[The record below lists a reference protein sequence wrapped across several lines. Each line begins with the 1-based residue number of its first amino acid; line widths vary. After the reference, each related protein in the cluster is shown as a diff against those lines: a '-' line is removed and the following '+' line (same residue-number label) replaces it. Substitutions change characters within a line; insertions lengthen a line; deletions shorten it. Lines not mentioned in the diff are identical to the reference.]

1 MYKALG
7 KIFLCIVLLWL
18 ISCSENSD
26 SGPSP
31 AQTPEEELTSFEIS
45 SDLSIQLV
53 ASEPMIQDP
62 VVINFDEEGRLWVVE
77 MRGFMADIKGSGEKE
92 KSGRVSV
99 LEDTDG
105 DGRMDK
111 STIYIDSLIMPR
123 ALALVRGGA
132 LIAENDALWL
142 TEDIDGDLH
151 ADSKILIDPDY
162 AGSSLPEHSGNGLW
176 RGVDN
181 KYYNVK
187 SRLRYFFEDGQ
198 WKRDSTEF
206 RGQWGMSHDD
216 EGRLFYNYNWS
227 QLHADLVPPNSLLR
241 NKNHTPTTGIDHG
254 LTTERRIYPIRP
266 NPAVNRGY
274 VSGVLDQ
281 DGRLIEF
288 TAACSPFYFR
298 GNALPETYYGNAF
311 VCEPSGNLIKCNVV
325 NENGFTLTAHDP
337 TPGKEFLASTDERF
351 RPVYLTSGP
360 DGALYVADMY
370 KGMIQ
375 YGAYATPYLRE
386 QTLSRKLDQPVHCGR
401 IWRIGSK
408 NSKPT
413 GVTKLSKAST
423 EELISQLSSP
433 NGWTRDIAQRLLVEK
448 NDSSSIRL
456 LKEMILKDENHL
468 ARFHAL
474 WTLQGLK
481 SRDTDFLF
489 EVLKD
494 KNAIVRITALR
505 MLEPIAKVD
514 DKAKV
519 RLQEYLFE
527 KCKEAPVKE
536 ILQMTLTASVLD
548 EGPSINLLCDI
559 INRYDSSSLMRDAVL
574 SSLQDRE
581 FSFLQNLM
589 NFPDWNES
597 KPSQEIFIEMLATSV
612 VRKRNSSEL
621 EALLS
626 RLDKNKSWKEKAILT
641 ALTIQGKKSNLVPI
655 KLQTVP
661 SLLTRNKS
669 SLDSGTWSILS
680 SMFEWPGHVPSPVVI
695 EKNKLDENQQLLF
708 TEGRQHYLTN
718 CAGCHGTDGAGV
730 ARFAP
735 TLVGSE
741 WVLGDERRLALITL
755 HGMEGAIEVN
765 GKRYDIP
772 EILPVMPAHITL
784 DDEVIT
790 SILMYIR
797 NEWGNHAGPVERRTV
812 GVARNRS
819 QGRVKPWTVKDL
831 EEYLRSTQDVK

>member
-1 MYKALG
+1 MLVM
-7 KIFLCIVLLWL
+7 F
-18 ISCSENSD
+18 SCRETD
-26 SGPSP
+26 RGPSP
-31 AQTPEEELTSFEIS
+31 AQTPEQELNSFEIS
-45 SDLSIQLV
+45 PDLSIQLV

-62 VVINFDEEGRLWVVE
+62 VVIHFDEDGRLWVVE

-111 STIYIDSLIMPR
+111 STIYMDSLIMPR
-123 ALALVRGGA
+123 AMALVRGGV

-142 TEDIDGDLH
+142 TMDADHDLR

-181 KYYNVK
+181 HYYNVK
-187 SRLRYFFEDGQ
+187 SRLRYYVEDGK

-227 QLHADLVPPNSLLR
+227 QLHADLVPPNSLSR
-241 NKNHTPTTGIDHG
+241 NKNHTATTGIDHG

-274 VSGVLDQ
+274 VPGVLDQ
-281 DGRLIEF
+281 KGRLVEF
-288 TAACSPFYFR
+288 TAACSPFYYR
-298 GNALPETYYGNAF
+298 GNALPDAYYGNAF
-311 VCEPSGNLIKCNVV
+311 VCEPSGNLIKRNVV
-325 NENGFTLTAHDP
+325 KENGFTLSAYDP
-337 TPGKEFLASTDERF
+337 LPGKEFLASTDERF

-370 KGMIQ
+370 KGLIQ
-375 YGAYATPYLRE
+375 YGAYATPYLLD
-386 QTLSRKLDQPVHCGR
+386 QTRLRKLDQPVHFGR
-401 IWRIGSK
+401 IWRIVAK
-408 NSKPT
+408 NTKT
-413 GVTKLSKAST
+413 TAAEKLSLFST
-423 EELISQLSSP
+423 EELVEQLSSS

-448 NDSSSIRL
+448 NDSASIRL
-456 LKEMILKDENHL
+456 LKDVIVRSESHL

-481 SRDTDFLF
+481 YQDPDFF
-489 EVLKD
+489 FRVLKD
-494 KNAIVRITALR
+494 KSVMVRITALR
-505 MLEPIAKVD
+505 ILEPITKRD
-514 DKAKV
+514 DKA
-519 RLQEYLFE
+519 RLQLQHYLLRE
-527 KCKEAPVKE
+527 WMDAPAKEL
-536 ILQMTLTASVLD
+536 LQIALTATVLD
-548 EGPSINLLCDI
+548 EKPSINLLKGI
-559 INRYDSSSLMRDAVL
+559 ITRYDSSSLLRDAVL

-581 FSFLQNLM
+581 FSFLQSLL
-589 NFPDWNES
+589 NFPDWNEH
-597 KPSQEIFIEMLATSV
+597 KPTREIFMEMLATSI
-612 VRKRNSSEL
+612 VRKSNSSEL
-621 EALLS
+621 TGLLEL
-626 RLDKNKSWKEKAILT
+626 LDRDNQSWQERAILT
-641 ALTIQGKKSNLVPI
+641 SLTIQGKKNNRLPI
-655 KLQTVP
+655 KLP
-661 SLLTRNKS
+661 MAPKLLTQNKS
-669 SLDSGTWSILS
+669 SLDSSTYSILTA
-680 SMFEWPGHVPSPVVI
+680 MFEWPGHQPSPVVT

-708 TEGRQHYLTN
+708 TKGRQHFLTN
-718 CAGCHGTDGAGV
+718 CAGCHGTDGAGIS
-730 ARFAP
+730 RFAP

-741 WVLGDERRLALITL
+741 WVLGDEKRLTLIIL
-755 HGMEGAIEVN
+755 HGMEGAIDVN

-797 NEWGNHAGPVERRTV
+797 NEWGNQAGPVERRMVSLT
-812 GVARNRS
+812 RNRS
-819 QGRVKPWTVKDL
+819 QGRVNPWTVKDL
-831 EEYLRSTQDVK
+831 EDYLRNIQDVK